1 MTGSCV
7 ICDTTPTGCPRS
19 RPRVSLSIY
28 LSIYL
33 SIRKTCAG
41 CRNCASRH
49 GAAAPVDTLTLVPC
63 ALERLHSRTNP
74 IARHCSLEVSQ
85 HWHGPHGPNE
95 HGRRDRQ
102 VSWWAQCHRPS
113 WCSTLAS
120 RLPGGLPGV
129 YAASN
134 HPHGHTV
141 ALRICCVQVTYQCK
155 AGTCAS
161 CEVLKGMQPVRCCQ
175 YKVKAPLFGGT
186 ISISSKPGS
195 ATRL

>member
-1 MTGSCV
+1 MLTCTSPSRRPRRSRAKSRPLNV
-7 ICDTTPTGCPRS
+7 LPRS
-19 RPRVSLSIY
+19 RRCVSMRLR
-28 LSIYL
+28 LL
-33 SIRKTCAG
+33 TCLFLARSSAFVLG
-41 CRNCASRH
+41 PTPSLAPSRGSRYRTAQTSMGDVTVKFPGGRSATVPV
-49 GAAAPVDTLTLVPC
+49 GACTTLV
-63 ALERLHSRTNP
+63 
-74 IARHCSLEVSQ
+74 
-85 HWHGPHGPNE
+85 
-95 HGRRDRQ
+95 
-102 VSWWAQCHRPS
+102 
-113 WCSTLAS
+113 S